1 MGFVVRGPRPP
12 AQELPSAGSDGK
24 IRLFLW
30 VVTSNSMPPRTRFR
44 DVAPLLTEQVLPALY
59 RAASVD
65 PEGFYAQLRR
75 RGVRVYTLDDL
86 RRVDPDLVDRIA
98 RGEIRSARRMSAL
111 SGVGLGMGGWFA
123 IPPDIAS
130 QVVALLKLA
139 QRMSLLYG
147 VDYRA
152 GAGEIE
158 LWKAMAE
165 AVGARVDL
173 SGTPGDVA
181 RRLPAQ
187 VGRSRLALHP
197 IAWRLAQ
204 AVVRRLALRVSTP
217 LGRMVPVLSGG
228 IGGATNY
235 VQMGRAGQRMMAYYR
250 ARRGPGTT
258 GPDAPLEV
266 EVVRSPGDA

>member
-1 MGFVVRGPRPP
+1 MAPRPH
-12 AQELPSAGSDGK
+12 L
-24 IRLFLW
+24 
-30 VVTSNSMPPRTRFR
+30 R

-59 RAASVD
+59 RVASVD
-65 PEGFYAQLRR
+65 PEAFLAQLRR
-75 RGVRVYTLDDL
+75 RGVRAYTLDDL
-86 RRVDPDLVDRIA
+86 RQVEGELIDRVAED
-98 RGEIRSARRMSAL
+98 EIRSARRMSAL
-111 SGVGLGMGGWFA
+111 SGVGLGMGGWLA
-123 IPPDIAS
+123 IPPDVAS

-147 VDYRA
+147 FDYRA
-152 GAGEIE
+152 SSGEIE
-158 LWKAMAE
+158 LWKAMAD
-165 AVGARVDL
+165 AVGAKVDL
-173 SGTPGDVA
+173 TGTPDDRA

-187 VGRSRLALHP
+187 VGGSRLALHP

-204 AVVRRLALRVSTP
+204 AVVRRLAFRISTP

-250 ARRGPGTT
+250 ARRGPDTT
-258 GPDAPLEV
+258 GPDAPFEV